1 MKRAWSLCFVAGL
14 AVALAVGVT
23 AASAAPKRVDPVIK
37 HAPEVVEKGTLPLA
51 STTLPARAAGF
62 HTLGRAAA
70 TASTAEVGDQKFFLG
85 LNNVAGQ
92 YFVTTFT
99 LKAIGD
105 HIEIWV
111 QDNLNFPAGDC
122 RNDGVRNVVTQ
133 PQLDSFVH
141 EFDTNIYPKESDAFS
156 VPPTR
161 DGSDATLPGLLGLPA
176 DYYVGDGDKIVTLV
190 ENVRDTNYFTPPNVQ
205 VNSYIAGFFS
215 GQLNGFF
222 GRNVMTI
229 DSYDWAHRTGANP
242 PNDPSTDP
250 CLSATARPHLYEG
263 VFAHEYQHLLESYED
278 PDEVNWI
285 NEGLSDWAQS
295 LVGYVTPSTPV
306 TEIGFDSHIQ
316 CFLGWLSVQTA
327 ANPIPYIAGPE
338 NSLTRWGDQGD
349 DEILCDYGAA
359 YTMME
364 FLHGRYGTAFMS
376 ALHDD
381 DGNGFVGLQDVLDQ
395 TGNSKVKASEVLHDW
410 SLMVALDGLI
420 DDGAKINGPVKEKN
434 VTAPTLDA
442 TINWDNPEAYN
453 TPGAPSNGADYVRL
467 RDGSG
472 KYLSGS
478 NISSLSFQGQ
488 STLPSL
494 PVQWSVDTAPPLGG
508 VDGPALYSG
517 AGNNRDE
524 AIVKEV
530 AVPTG
535 AGATVTF
542 DALWNEELGWDFGFV
557 QISTDGGLTY
567 QSVACTDTTTDHDPG
582 ALPTAVENVPG
593 FTGFPGAW
601 QQETCSLA
609 AYAGQTVL
617 LAFRTFNDPASL
629 GQSGTVP
636 PGFWVDN
643 VAVGGT
649 SLSDGTTLDGWKSFS
664 QTRPTTVAGFTVY
677 IVSMNTSKKKDA
689 LTVEQLPL
697 TSGFSISTPADVQKY
712 IDKHADFVAAIVMY
726 DDPTESTTDYARY
739 ALTVNGV
746 TQPGGS

>member
-1 MKRAWSLCFVAGL
+1 MRRALALSIAVGFV
-14 AVALAVGVT
+14 VALFLGVT
-23 AASAAPKRVDPVIK
+23 AAPAAPSTTSDPRAQ
-37 HAPEVVEKGTLPLA
+37 HAPEVVEHGTLPFTGEA
-51 STTLPARAAGF
+51 PAARARLAP
-62 HTLGRAAA
+62 AAPA
-70 TASTAEVGDQKFFLG
+70 QVGDQKFFLALDDANG
-85 LNNVAGQ
+85 R
-92 YFVTTFT
+92 YFFAPFT
-99 LKAIGD
+99 LKAIGE

-111 QDNLNFPAGDC
+111 QNDLSFPAGDC

-133 PQLDSFVH
+133 DQLDSFVH
-141 EFDTNIYPKESDAFS
+141 EFDTNIYPKESEAFS
-156 VPPTR
+156 VPPAR
-161 DGSDATLPGLLGLPA
+161 DGSDAQLPDLAGLPP
-176 DYYVGDGDKIVTLV
+176 DYYAGDGDKILTLI
-190 ENVRDTNYFTPPNVQ
+190 ENVRDTNYYVPPNVQ
-205 VNSYIAGFFS
+205 VSSYIAGFFS
-215 GQLNGFF
+215 SQLNAYF
-222 GRNVMTI
+222 GRNTMTI
-229 DSYDWAHRTGANP
+229 DSYDWTHRTGANP
-242 PNDPSTDP
+242 PNNPSTDP

-278 PDEVNWI
+278 PDEFNWV
-285 NEGLSDWAQS
+285 NEGLSDWAQT
-295 LVGYVTPSTPV
+295 LVGYVTPSTPI

-316 CFLGWLSVQTA
+316 CFLGWLSVQTPV
-327 ANPIPYIAGPE
+327 NPIPYIAGPE

-376 ALHDD
+376 ALHRD
-381 DGNGFVGLQDVLDQ
+381 DGNGFVGLQNVLDQ
-395 TGNSKVKASEVLHDW
+395 TGNSKVKASDVLHDW

-420 DDGAKINGPVKEKN
+420 DDGAKVKGPVKEKD

-442 TINWDNPEAYN
+442 TINWDNPEAYDS
-453 TPGAPSNGADYVRL
+453 PGAPSNGADYVRL

-472 KYLSGS
+472 NYLNGGQ
-478 NISSLSFQGQ
+478 ISSLSFQGAT
-488 STLPSL
+488 SLPPL
-494 PVQWSVDTAPPLGG
+494 PVQWSVDSSPPLGG
-508 VDGPALYSG
+508 ADGAALYSG

-524 AIVKEV
+524 AIVREV

-535 AGATVTF
+535 AGAAVTF

-582 ALPTAVENVPG
+582 ALPTAVQNVPG

-601 QQETCSLA
+601 QHETCSLA

-629 GQSGTVP
+629 GQDESVP
-636 PGFWVDN
+636 PGFWIDN
-643 VAVGGT
+643 VAVGST
-649 SLSDGTTLDGWKSFS
+649 SVSDGTTLDGWKSFS
-664 QTRPTTVAGFTVY
+664 ETRPTTVAGFTVY

-689 LTVEQLPL
+689 ITVKQLPL
-697 TSGFSISTPADVQKY
+697 TSGFAISTPANVQKY

-726 DDPTESTTDYARY
+726 DDPSETSTDYARY
-739 ALTVNGV
+739 SLVVNGA

>member
-1 MKRAWSLCFVAGL
+1 MRRALALSIAVGFV
-14 AVALAVGVT
+14 VALFLGVT
-23 AASAAPKRVDPVIK
+23 AAPAAPSTTSDPRAQ
-37 HAPEVVEKGTLPLA
+37 HAPEVVEHGTLPFTGEA
-51 STTLPARAAGF
+51 PAARARLAP
-62 HTLGRAAA
+62 AAPA
-70 TASTAEVGDQKFFLG
+70 QVGDQKVFLALDDANGRYFF
-85 LNNVAGQ
+85 AP
-92 YFVTTFT
+92 FT
-99 LKAIGD
+99 LKAIGE

-111 QDNLNFPAGDC
+111 QNDLSFPAGDC

-133 PQLDSFVH
+133 DQLDSFVH
-141 EFDTNIYPKESDAFS
+141 EFDTNIYPKESEAFS
-156 VPPTR
+156 VPPAR
-161 DGSDATLPGLLGLPA
+161 DGSDAQLPDLAGLPP
-176 DYYVGDGDKIVTLV
+176 DYYAGDGDKILTLI
-190 ENVRDTNYFTPPNVQ
+190 ENVRDTNYYVPPNVQ
-205 VNSYIAGFFS
+205 VSSYIAGFFS
-215 GQLNGFF
+215 SQLNAYF
-222 GRNVMTI
+222 GRNTMTI
-229 DSYDWAHRTGANP
+229 DSYDWTHRTGANP
-242 PNDPSTDP
+242 PNNPSTDP

-278 PDEVNWI
+278 PDEFNWV
-285 NEGLSDWAQS
+285 NEGLSDWAQT
-295 LVGYVTPSTPV
+295 LVGYVTPSTPI

-316 CFLGWLSVQTA
+316 CFLGWLSVQTPV
-327 ANPIPYIAGPE
+327 NPIPYIAGPE

-376 ALHDD
+376 ALHRD
-381 DGNGFVGLQDVLDQ
+381 DGNGFVGLQNVLDQ
-395 TGNSKVKASEVLHDW
+395 TGNSKVKASDVLHDW

-420 DDGAKINGPVKEKN
+420 DDGAKVKGPVKEKD

-442 TINWDNPEAYN
+442 TINWDNPEAYDS
-453 TPGAPSNGADYVRL
+453 PGAPSNGADYVRL

-472 KYLSGS
+472 NYLNGGQ
-478 NISSLSFQGQ
+478 ISSLSFQGAT
-488 STLPSL
+488 SLPPL
-494 PVQWSVDTAPPLGG
+494 PVQWSVDSSPPLGG
-508 VDGPALYSG
+508 ADGAALYSG

-524 AIVKEV
+524 AIVREV

-535 AGATVTF
+535 AGAAVTF

-582 ALPTAVENVPG
+582 ALPTAVQNVPG

-601 QQETCSLA
+601 QHETCSLA

-629 GQSGTVP
+629 GQDESVP
-636 PGFWVDN
+636 PGFWIDN
-643 VAVGGT
+643 VAVGST
-649 SLSDGTTLDGWKSFS
+649 SVSDGTTLDGWKSFS
-664 QTRPTTVAGFTVY
+664 ETRPTTVAGFTVY

-689 LTVEQLPL
+689 ITVKQLPL
-697 TSGFSISTPADVQKY
+697 TSGFAISTPANVQKY

-726 DDPTESTTDYARY
+726 DDPSETSTDYARY
-739 ALTVNGV
+739 SLVVNGA